1 MSLKAALAKQAEP
14 IRTLCALEKIYATL
28 DDDDKQA
35 LREAVENLAIGP
47 TVIAEALKSVGH
59 HASISMVK
67 TMREKLK
74 AGHAWEH

>member
-35 LREAVENLAIGP
+35 LREAVENPTIGH
-47 TVIAEALKSVGH
+47 TFIANALQAEGHQASVGM
-59 HASISMVK
+59 IRN
-67 TMREKLK
+67 MRDKLK
-74 AGHAWEH
+74 AGHTWAR